1 MAVELKR
8 GSKDPTLSLF
18 YHFESKE
25 PLENISNTIYAFADT
40 TSSAITF
47 QNNVY
52 KPVRIY
58 LTTVLHRTKQHD
70 YELIVEHEGKNDK
83 LFICF
88 ALKKQNSELAFP
100 LIESPLEKMA
110 YKCSNM
116 SSLYYKT
123 STKSHVF
130 FFTPDVYVGDD
141 FPKVLDNAKVKYKE
155 IFEPNAFDIF
165 SNLFTRNDL
174 QKMRV
179 VTAVEGGQFA
189 RTSMEGFTSI
199 KNDTFMDCEL
209 LEDDENGVAIPTSE
223 YALTPLNAN
232 YYERGLVTIVTF
244 LHFLL
249 IIAVGG
255 IALPYFQCNGYPT
268 NEKYLGL
275 WFLGFTLLQWGFF
288 VVSIILLSYG
298 LKDGKEKV
306 QKASNTVKNRRLVAT
321 FGLYFLILFLSNAV
335 SMRIMFPFS
344 DIYKDT
350 QRNNGYDFYNIFFCP
365 MYHMKTVEDETILLP
380 KSVNDLL
387 KNSYLNKT
395 LNTGLDTNTKV

>member
-58 LTTVLHRTKQHD
+58 LTTVLHRTTVLHKLHKTKQHE

-255 IALPYFQCNGYPT
+255 IALPYFQCNAYP
-268 NEKYLGL
+268 GL
-275 WFLGFTLLQWGFF
+275 DNQADLDKWFFGFTLLHFIFF
-288 VVSIILLSYG
+288 IIAIILLSIG
-298 LKDGKEKV
+298 LKNGNEKIKV
-306 QKASNTVKNRRLVAT
+306 SKNIRDRRLKAT

-344 DIYKDT
+344 DIYDKNKLREERSPLLT
-350 QRNNGYDFYNIFFCP
+350 ILFCP
-365 MYHMKTVEDETILLP
+365 MFNMKGIDQKIWLYP
-380 KSVNDLL
+380 Q
-387 KNSYLNKT
+387 YF
-395 LNTGLDTNTKV
+395 

>member
-58 LTTVLHRTKQHD
+58 LTTVLHKLHKTKQHD

-130 FFTPDVYVGDD
+130 FFTPEVYVGDD

-179 VTAVEGGQFA
+179 VPAVEGGQFA
-189 RTSMEGFTSI
+189 RTSMEGFTADTSMRDI
-199 KNDTFMDCEL
+199 FKNDTFMDCEL

-255 IALPYFQCNGYPT
+255 IALPYFQCNAYPT
-268 NEKYLGL
+268 DEKYWGL
-275 WFLGFTLLQWGFF
+275 WFLGFTLLQISFF
-288 VVSIILLSYG
+288 IVSIILLSYG

-344 DIYKDT
+344 DIYNKDT

-365 MYHMKTVEDETILLP
+365 MYHMKGIEP
-380 KSVNDLL
+380 KVWLHPSFI
-387 KNSYLNKT
+387 
-395 LNTGLDTNTKV
+395 